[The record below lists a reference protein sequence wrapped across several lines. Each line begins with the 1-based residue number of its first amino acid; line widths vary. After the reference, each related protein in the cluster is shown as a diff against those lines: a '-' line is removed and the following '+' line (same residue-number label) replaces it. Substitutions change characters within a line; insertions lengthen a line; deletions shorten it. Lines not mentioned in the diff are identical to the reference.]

1 MPDCCQSDVMMAKRE
16 DFGGRVGG
24 KRRITPANL
33 SILKQGQGD
42 PVFNPGSDLAARW
55 TASRRIFWNI
65 ENLKKHTERSIG
77 QMHME
82 PNHEGAASVP
92 QTTGAP
98 ILPAERVYQDLL
110 APAGLKDKNRTV
122 DSLHGVDACFA
133 ILALV
138 CGYLFVWLVNP
149 LALLAPYSLGVGVTI
164 FAACFYTT
172 ALLYMRKQKI
182 SPPKSSYG
190 WLGLSM
196 VSALYFALFSNG
208 VLKFFNLFF
217 CMIVTVY
224 WIAAACGSP
233 AGTSSV
239 GLLCW
244 TCWINCFGFLPI
256 LLAAQDF
263 ARCRAKAAG
272 AKMRWRLSWAF
283 WWRSPSSWLWG
294 RC

>member
-1 MPDCCQSDVMMAKRE
+1 
-16 DFGGRVGG
+16 
-24 KRRITPANL
+24 
-33 SILKQGQGD
+33 
-42 PVFNPGSDLAARW
+42 
-55 TASRRIFWNI
+55 
-65 ENLKKHTERSIG
+65 
-77 QMHME
+77 MHME

-98 ILPAERVYQDLL
+98 ILPAERVYQDPSV
-110 APAGLKDKNRTV
+110 PAGLKGKKEPSIPFT
-122 DSLHGVDACFA
+122 GVDACFA

-196 VSALYFALFSNG
+196 VSTLYFALFSNG

-224 WIAAACGSP
+224 
-233 AGTSSV
+233 
-239 GLLCW
+239 
-244 TCWINCFGFLPI
+244 
-256 LLAAQDF
+256 
-263 ARCRAKAAG
+263 
-272 AKMRWRLSWAF
+272 
-283 WWRSPSSWLWG
+283 
-294 RC
+294 

>member
-1 MPDCCQSDVMMAKRE
+1 MP
-16 DFGGRVGG
+16 
-24 KRRITPANL
+24 
-33 SILKQGQGD
+33 
-42 PVFNPGSDLAARW
+42 
-55 TASRRIFWNI
+55 
-65 ENLKKHTERSIG
+65 
-77 QMHME
+77 
-82 PNHEGAASVP
+82 EGAASVP

-98 ILPAERVYQDLL
+98 ILPAERVYQDPSV
-110 APAGLKDKNRTV
+110 PAGLKDKKDPSIPIT
-122 DSLHGVDACFA
+122 GVDACFA

-224 WIAAACGSP
+224 WIAAACGSRLEP
-233 AGTSSV
+233 SLGRFV
-239 GLLCW
+239 VPDL
-244 TCWINCFGFLPI
+244 
-256 LLAAQDF
+256 QDQ
-263 ARCRAKAAG
+263 
-272 AKMRWRLSWAF
+272 
-283 WWRSPSSWLWG
+283 
-294 RC
+294 